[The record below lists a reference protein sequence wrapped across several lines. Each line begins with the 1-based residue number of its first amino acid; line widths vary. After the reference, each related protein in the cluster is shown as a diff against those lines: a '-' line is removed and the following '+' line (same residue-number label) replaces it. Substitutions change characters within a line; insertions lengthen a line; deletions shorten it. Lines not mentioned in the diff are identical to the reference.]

1 MDIKDFTKQQG
12 EFLKADVV
20 VKNPEALFEVIGE
33 ATIEYNKK
41 FNTDRLHIPVKSGDS
56 EYIFDASKTNAR
68 TIKDKLGEDT
78 KEWIGKHLVLETYKT
93 KTSEGKMTDA
103 LNVKEVK

>member
-1 MDIKDFTKQQG
+1 MEINEFTKQQG
-12 EFLKADVV
+12 EFLKADIVI
-20 VKNPEALFEVIGE
+20 KNPEALFEVIGE
-33 ATIEYNKK
+33 ATIEHNEK

-68 TIKDKLGEDT
+68 TIAAKLGDDT
-78 KEWIGKHLVLETYKT
+78 KNWVGKHIVLETYKT